1 MSSAPGETLVELH
14 GVSKSYPEGD
24 AQREVFRELDARV
37 APGEFVMLVGPS
49 GSGKTTL
56 LNLISGIDLADSG
69 VVRVCGRNLAQLSE
83 HERTLLRRERIGFV
97 FQFFNLI
104 PTLTVEENLCLPIE
118 LKSGLSRAAR
128 ERALE
133 LLDRVG
139 LADRAETF
147 PDRLSGGEKQRVAV
161 ARAMAHDPELILA
174 DEPTGNLDEESAD
187 ALVHWIEEMLRPA
200 GKTLVLVT
208 HNLQL
213 HSIADRILRVHDHTL
228 VEDSHP

>member
-1 MSSAPGETLVELH
+1 LR
-14 GVSKSYPEGD
+14 GVSKAYPEGD
-24 AQREVFRELDARV
+24 GERQVFRDLEAEIS
-37 APGEFVMLVGPS
+37 PGEFVMLVGPS

-69 VVRVCGRNLAQLSE
+69 LVRVCGRDLAQLSE
-83 HERTLLRRERIGFV
+83 RERTLLRRERIGFV

-118 LKSGLSRAAR
+118 LKGGLDRAAR

-133 LLDRVG
+133 LLERVG
-139 LADRAETF
+139 LAERADTF

-161 ARAMAHDPELILA
+161 ARAMAHDPDLILA
-174 DEPTGNLDEESAD
+174 DEPTGNLDEESAG

-200 GKTLVLVT
+200 RKTLVLVT
-208 HNLQL
+208 HNRQL
-213 HSIADRILRVHDHTL
+213 HSIADRVLCVHDHKL
-228 VEDSHP
+228 VPETQP

>member
-1 MSSAPGETLVELH
+1 MSRDSGEALVLLR

-24 AQREVFRELDARV
+24 GQRQVFRGLEAEIS
-37 APGEFVMLVGPS
+37 PGEFVMLVGPS

-69 VVRVCGRNLAQLSE
+69 LVRVCGRDLTQLSE
-83 HERTLLRRERIGFV
+83 RERTLLRRERIGFV

-118 LKSGLSRAAR
+118 LKRGLDRAAR
-128 ERALE
+128 ERALG
-133 LLDRVG
+133 LLERVG
-139 LADRAETF
+139 LAERARSF

-161 ARAMAHDPELILA
+161 ARAMAHDPDLILA

-187 ALVHWIEEMLRPA
+187 GLVHWIEEMLRPA
-200 GKTLVLVT
+200 RKTLVLVT
-208 HNLQL
+208 HNRRL
-213 HSIADRILRVHDHTL
+213 HSIADRVLCVHDHKLAPETR
-228 VEDSHP
+228 P

>member
-1 MSSAPGETLVELH
+1 MRGL
-14 GVSKSYPEGD
+14 SKSYPEGD
-24 AQREVFRELDARV
+24 GQRQVFHELEAEIS
-37 APGEFVMLVGPS
+37 AGEFVMLVGPS

-69 VVRVCGRNLAQLSE
+69 LVRVCGQDLARLSE
-83 HERTLLRRERIGFV
+83 RERTLLRRERIGFV

-118 LKSGLSRAAR
+118 LKRGLDGAAR

-133 LLDRVG
+133 LLERVG
-139 LADRAETF
+139 LADRANTF

-161 ARAMAHDPELILA
+161 ARALAHDPDLILA

-200 GKTLVLVT
+200 RKTLVLVT
-208 HNLQL
+208 HNRQL
-213 HSIADRILRVHDHTL
+213 HSIADRVLCVHDHKL
-228 VEDSHP
+228 VPETQP